1 MHALEYAADQGRE
14 PPSAGGPAPERDL
27 DRLLRTG
34 PFHEALRAAV
44 ANSGL
49 SLDRIQ
55 DRLRRRGAVI
65 SVPTLSS
72 WQSGRYRPER
82 AGSLAVLAALEEV
95 LGVRP
100 ESLAALVG
108 PPRPRG
114 RRPPAADGR
123 GLGAMWSGRE
133 ELSSALSQVDTRW
146 DESLTRL
153 STHCRLEIDAQG
165 RERAMSS
172 RQLLRADRDGPDR
185 WVTVFRRDEPGP
197 PPSISTRTP
206 HRIGRVVESE
216 ASGLLVAEVLFD
228 RALARGESI
237 IVEYILEHRDPHP
250 RSTVMQSTLHVPVRE
265 YVLEV
270 RFDPDALPASC
281 RSFRTSQPG
290 GRPQERLLKP
300 DAAGSVLAVALAAG
314 PCRLGIRWDWT
325 AAEPPGEVPRKDVP
339 ERDVP
344 ERDIES

>member
-1 MHALEYAADQGRE
+1 MHALGYAADRGE
-14 PPSAGGPAPERDL
+14 DPPFAGGGPAREREL

-82 AGSLAVLAALEEV
+82 AGSLAVLSALEEV

-114 RRPPAADGR
+114 RRPSAPRDGR
-123 GLGAMWSGRE
+123 GLGATWTGT
-133 ELSSALSQVDTRW
+133 LDISSALSQVDTRW
-146 DESLTRL
+146 DQSLTRL
-153 STHCRLEIDAQG
+153 STHCRLELDEEG
-165 RERAMSS
+165 RERRMHS
-172 RQLLRADRDGPDR
+172 RQLLRADVDGPDR

-197 PPSISTRTP
+197 PPMIETCAP
-206 HRIGRVVESE
+206 HRIGKVVEAE

-228 RALARGESI
+228 RELTRGESI
-237 IVEYILEHRDPHP
+237 IVEYTLEHRDPRP
-250 RSTVMQSTLHVPVRE
+250 SSTVLETTLHVPVRE

-270 RFDPDALPASC
+270 RFDSAALPASC
-281 RSFRTSQPG
+281 HSFRSSQDG
-290 GRPQERLLKP
+290 SRPQERLLKP

-314 PCRLGIRWDWT
+314 PCRLGIRWDWK
-325 AAEPPGEVPRKDVP
+325 AAPS
-339 ERDVP
+339 RDA
-344 ERDIES
+344 